1 MDWSSGR
8 YEQIARQL
16 LPAARLAVDR
26 AAPQPGDRALD
37 LGCGTGNAALL
48 AAESGATVTGVD
60 PSPRLL
66 EVARVLAADRR
77 LPATFL
83 AGDAAAIPVADA
95 TVDVLVS
102 VFGVIFAPDAPAAAA
117 EMARVSAPSARV
129 VLSAWIPAGP
139 LTEAVRIRRQAV
151 AASPGPP
158 AGPSFDWHDPGELD
172 RLLGPH
178 GFSVEVTEEALAF
191 TAASP
196 EEFVEA
202 ELRDHPAWIAARA
215 VLEPRGGLAA
225 VRARIL
231 DLFAAANEE
240 PGAFRLTSRY
250 ALATAIRFG

>member
-1 MDWSSGR
+1 MDWSRGR
-8 YEQIARQL
+8 YEQIALEL
-16 LPAARLAVDR
+16 LPAARLVVDR
-26 AAPQPGDRALD
+26 AAPRPGDRVLD

-48 AAESGATVTGVD
+48 AAESGATATGVD
-60 PSPRLL
+60 PAPRLL
-66 EVARVLAADRR
+66 EVARALAADRR
-77 LPATFL
+77 VPASFL
-83 AGDAAAIPVADA
+83 AGHAAAIPLADA
-95 TVDVLVS
+95 TVDVVVS

-139 LTEAVRIRRQAV
+139 LTQAVGIRREAVAGT
-151 AASPGPP
+151 PGPP
-158 AGPSFDWHDPGELD
+158 AGPSFAWHDPGELD

-196 EEFVEA
+196 DEFVET

-215 VLEPRGGLAA
+215 VLEPRGELEA
-225 VRARIL
+225 VRARL
-231 DLFAAANEE
+231 VDLFADANEA

-250 ALATAIRFG
+250 ALVTAVRAG

>member
-1 MDWSSGR
+1 MDWSRGR

-60 PSPRLL
+60 PAPRLL
-66 EVARVLAADRR
+66 EVARGLAADRR

-95 TVDVLVS
+95 AVDVLVS

-215 VLEPRGGLAA
+215 VLEPRGGLPA

-250 ALATAIRFG
+250 ALATAIRSG